1 MESKQ
6 KTLANHHNPGFLA
19 RNRWLVWSVGIILAV
34 IILASFMSKDD
45 TVPIRAAKVERGT
58 IRSLISTN
66 GKVEPVENFESHA
79 PIGTTVKRVLIR
91 EGEHVKKGQ
100 LLVVLND
107 AEARD
112 QAARA
117 LAQVRASQA
126 DISALQTG
134 GTQEEVLTAHSEL
147 TKAQSAR
154 DQAQRNL
161 DALKK
166 LQQNAAASSGEV
178 IAAQNEVARY
188 DSDVKLLQQKLK
200 DRYSKPEVAKVEA
213 QQEQAKTALAAA
225 QDILSQLN
233 VRAPVDGVVYSLP
246 VKQGVYVNPGE
257 MILQEADLS
266 RILVRAFVDEPDVG
280 RLSKGDPVE
289 VTWAGLSG
297 RVWSSA
303 ISNIPST
310 VRLRGTRTVGE
321 TTCIVENPDYHL
333 LPNVNVD
340 VTIVTAEDHDVLTV
354 PREAIRQN
362 EGRPYVLLVLN
373 NALVR
378 RDVQTSIS
386 NLTQVEISKGLDA
399 QAVVA
404 LASVNSKPL
413 KQGLP
418 VKVVP

>member
-1 MESKQ
+1 
-6 KTLANHHNPGFLA
+6 
-19 RNRWLVWSVGIILAV
+19 VWSVGIILAV

-45 TVPIRAAKVERGT
+45 TVPIRAAKVQRGT

-66 GKVEPVENFESHA
+66 GKVEPVENFEAHA
-79 PIGTTVKRVLIR
+79 PIGTVVKRVLIH

-112 QAARA
+112 QSARA
-117 LAQVRASQA
+117 MAQVRGSQA

-134 GTQEEVLTAHSEL
+134 GTQEEVLTAQSEL
-147 TKAQSAR
+147 SKAQTGR

-166 LQQNAAASSGEV
+166 LQQSGAASSGEV
-178 IAAQNEVARY
+178 IAAQNELARY

-213 QQEQAKTALAAA
+213 QQDQAKAAYAAA
-225 QDILSQLN
+225 QDILSRLN
-233 VRAPVDGVVYSLP
+233 VRAPVDGVVYWLP
-246 VKQGVYVNPGE
+246 VKQGVYVNPGDL
-257 MILQEADLS
+257 ILQEADLS
-266 RILVRAFVDEPDVG
+266 RVLVRAFVDEPDVG
-280 RLSKGDPVE
+280 RLSNGDPVE
-289 VTWAGLSG
+289 VTWDGLPG
-297 RVWSSA
+297 RLWSSA
-303 ISNIPST
+303 IRNIPST

-321 TTCIVENPDYHL
+321 TTCIVENPDYRL
-333 LPNVNVD
+333 LPNTNVGI
-340 VTIVTAEDHDVLTV
+340 TIVTAEDHDVLTV

-362 EGRPYVLLVLN
+362 DSKPYVFEVVKDS
-373 NALVR
+373 LVR

-386 NLTQVEISKGLDA
+386 NLTEVEVSKGLNA
-399 QAVVA
+399 QALVA

-413 KQGLP
+413 KQGLS

>member
-1 MESKQ
+1 M
-6 KTLANHHNPGFLA
+6 A

-45 TVPIRAAKVERGT
+45 TVPIRAAKVQRGT

-66 GKVEPVENFESHA
+66 GKVEPVENFEAHA
-79 PIGTTVKRVLIR
+79 PIGTVVKRVLIH

-112 QAARA
+112 QSARA
-117 LAQVRASQA
+117 MAQVRGSQA

-134 GTQEEVLTAHSEL
+134 GTQEEVLTAQSEL
-147 TKAQSAR
+147 SKAQTGR

-166 LQQNAAASSGEV
+166 LQQSGAASSGEV
-178 IAAQNEVARY
+178 IAAQNELARY
-188 DSDVKLLQQKLK
+188 DSYVKLLQQKLK

-213 QQEQAKTALAAA
+213 QQDQAKAAYAAA
-225 QDILSQLN
+225 QDILSRLN
-233 VRAPVDGVVYSLP
+233 VRAPVDGVVYWLP
-246 VKQGVYVNPGE
+246 VKQGVYVNPGDL
-257 MILQEADLS
+257 ILQEADLS
-266 RILVRAFVDEPDVG
+266 RVLVRAFVDEPDVG
-280 RLSKGDPVE
+280 RLSNGDPVE
-289 VTWAGLSG
+289 VTWDGLPG
-297 RVWSSA
+297 RLWSSA
-303 ISNIPST
+303 IRNIPST

-321 TTCIVENPDYHL
+321 TTCIVENPDYRL
-333 LPNVNVD
+333 LPNTNVGI
-340 VTIVTAEDHDVLTV
+340 TIVTAEDHDVLTV

-362 EGRPYVLLVLN
+362 DSKPYVFEVVKDS
-373 NALVR
+373 LVR

-386 NLTQVEISKGLDA
+386 NLTEVEVSKGLNA
-399 QAVVA
+399 QALVA
-404 LASVNSKPL
+404 LASVNSKTL
-413 KQGLP
+413 KQGLS

>member
-1 MESKQ
+1 M
-6 KTLANHHNPGFLA
+6 A

-45 TVPIRAAKVERGT
+45 TVPIRAAKVQRGT

-66 GKVEPVENFESHA
+66 GKVEPVENFEAHA
-79 PIGTTVKRVLIR
+79 PIGTVVKRVLIH

-112 QAARA
+112 QSARA
-117 LAQVRASQA
+117 MAQVRGSQA

-134 GTQEEVLTAHSEL
+134 GTQEEVLTAQSEL
-147 TKAQSAR
+147 SKAQTGR

-166 LQQNAAASSGEV
+166 LQQSGAASSGEV
-178 IAAQNEVARY
+178 IAAQNELARY

-213 QQEQAKTALAAA
+213 QQDQAKAAYAAA
-225 QDILSQLN
+225 QDILSRLN
-233 VRAPVDGVVYSLP
+233 VRAPVDGVVYWLP
-246 VKQGVYVNPGE
+246 VKQGVYVNPGDL
-257 MILQEADLS
+257 ILQEADLS
-266 RILVRAFVDEPDVG
+266 RVLVRAFVDEPDVG
-280 RLSKGDPVE
+280 RLSNGDPVE
-289 VTWAGLSG
+289 VTWDGLPG
-297 RVWSSA
+297 RLWSSA
-303 ISNIPST
+303 IRNIPST

-321 TTCIVENPDYHL
+321 TTCIVENPDYRL
-333 LPNVNVD
+333 LPNTNVGI
-340 VTIVTAEDHDVLTV
+340 TIVTAEDHDVLTV

-362 EGRPYVLLVLN
+362 DSKPYVFEVVKDS
-373 NALVR
+373 LVR

-386 NLTQVEISKGLDA
+386 NLTEVEVSKGLNA
-399 QAVVA
+399 QALVA

-413 KQGLP
+413 KQGLS

>member
-1 MESKQ
+1 M
-6 KTLANHHNPGFLA
+6 ANNHNPGFLA

-34 IILASFMSKDD
+34 VILASFMSKDE
-45 TVPIRAAKVERGT
+45 TVPIRVAKVERGT

-66 GKVEPVENFESHA
+66 GKVEPVQNFESHA
-79 PIGTTVKRVLIR
+79 PIGTTVKRVLVH

-100 LLVVLND
+100 LLVELND

-117 LAQVRASQA
+117 MAQVRGSQA

-134 GTQEEVLTAHSEL
+134 GTQEEVLTAQAEL
-147 TKAQSAR
+147 AKAQTAR

-166 LQQNAAASSGEV
+166 LQQNGAASSGEV
-178 IAAQNEVARY
+178 TAAQNEVARY

-200 DRYSKPEVAKVEA
+200 DRYSKPEVARVEA
-213 QQEQAKTALAAA
+213 QHEQAKAAYAAA
-225 QDILSQLN
+225 QDVLSQLN

-246 VKQGVYVNPGE
+246 VKQGVYVNPGD
-257 MILQEADLS
+257 MILQEADLA
-266 RILVRAFVDEPDVG
+266 RVLVRAFVDEPDVG
-280 RLSKGDPVE
+280 RLSTGDPVE
-289 VTWAGLSG
+289 VTWAGLAG

-321 TTCIVENPDYHL
+321 TTCIVENPDYRL
-333 LPNVNVD
+333 LPNINVD
-340 VTIVTAEDHDVLTV
+340 ITIVTAEDHDVLTV

-362 EGRPYVLLVLN
+362 DSKPYVFQVVN
-373 NALVR
+373 DSLVR

-386 NLTQVEISKGLDA
+386 NLTEVEISKGLDP

>member
-1 MESKQ
+1 
-6 KTLANHHNPGFLA
+6 LANNHNPGFLA

-34 IILASFMSKDD
+34 VILASFMSKDE
-45 TVPIRAAKVERGT
+45 TVPIRVAKVERGT

-66 GKVEPVENFESHA
+66 GKVEPVQNFESHA
-79 PIGTTVKRVLIR
+79 PIGTTVKRVLVH

-100 LLVVLND
+100 LLVELND

-117 LAQVRASQA
+117 MAQVRGSQA

-134 GTQEEVLTAHSEL
+134 GTQEEVLTAQAEL
-147 TKAQSAR
+147 AKAQTAR

-166 LQQNAAASSGEV
+166 LQQNGAASSGEV
-178 IAAQNEVARY
+178 TAAQNEVARY

-200 DRYSKPEVAKVEA
+200 DRYSKPEVARVEA
-213 QQEQAKTALAAA
+213 QHEQAKAAYAAA
-225 QDILSQLN
+225 QDVLSQLN

-246 VKQGVYVNPGE
+246 VKQGVYVNPGD
-257 MILQEADLS
+257 MILQEADLA
-266 RILVRAFVDEPDVG
+266 RVLVRAFVDEPDVG
-280 RLSKGDPVE
+280 RLSTGDPVE
-289 VTWAGLSG
+289 VTWAGLAG

-321 TTCIVENPDYHL
+321 TTCIVENPDYRL
-333 LPNVNVD
+333 LPNINVD
-340 VTIVTAEDHDVLTV
+340 ITIVTAEDHDVLTV

-362 EGRPYVLLVLN
+362 DSKPYVFQVVN
-373 NALVR
+373 DSLVR

-386 NLTQVEISKGLDA
+386 NLTEVEISKGLDS

>member
-1 MESKQ
+1 
-6 KTLANHHNPGFLA
+6 LANYQNSGFIA
-19 RNRWLVWSVGIILAV
+19 RNRWLVWSVGIILGV
-34 IILASFMSKDD
+34 IVLASFMSKDD
-45 TVPIRAAKVERGT
+45 TVPIRVAKVERGT

-66 GKVEPVENFESHA
+66 GKVEPVENFEAHA
-79 PIGTTVKRVLIR
+79 PIGTVVKRVLIR

-117 LAQVRASQA
+117 MAQLRGSQA
-126 DISALQTG
+126 DINALATG
-134 GTQEEVLTAHSEL
+134 GTQEEVLTAQSEL
-147 TKAQSAR
+147 TKAQAAR

-166 LQQNAAASSGEV
+166 LQQSGAASSGEV
-178 IAAQNEVARY
+178 IAAQNELARY
-188 DSDVKLLQQKLK
+188 DTDVKLLQQKLK
-200 DRYSKPEVAKVEA
+200 ERYSKPEVAKVEA
-213 QQEQAKTALAAA
+213 QHEQAKTAYAAA

-246 VKQGVYVNPGE
+246 VKQGVYVNPGDL
-257 MILQEADLS
+257 ILQEADLS
-266 RILVRAFVDEPDVG
+266 RVLVRAFVDEPDVG

-321 TTCIVENPDYHL
+321 TTCIVENPDYLL
-333 LPNVNVD
+333 LPNINVD
-340 VTIVTAEDHDVLTV
+340 IRIVTAEDHDVLTV
-354 PREAIRQN
+354 PRESIRQN
-362 EGRPYVLLVLN
+362 DSRPYVYQVVN
-373 NALVR
+373 NSLVR

-386 NLTQVEISKGLDA
+386 NLTQVEITKGLDVNM
-399 QAVVA
+399 VVA

>member
-1 MESKQ
+1 MV
-6 KTLANHHNPGFLA
+6 

-45 TVPIRAAKVERGT
+45 TVPIRAAKVQRGT

-66 GKVEPVENFESHA
+66 GKVEPVENFEAHA
-79 PIGTTVKRVLIR
+79 PIGTVVKRVLIH

-112 QAARA
+112 QSARA
-117 LAQVRASQA
+117 MAQVRGSQA

-134 GTQEEVLTAHSEL
+134 GTQEEVLTAQSEL
-147 TKAQSAR
+147 SKAQTGR

-166 LQQNAAASSGEV
+166 LQQSGAASSGEV
-178 IAAQNEVARY
+178 IAAQNELARY

-213 QQEQAKTALAAA
+213 QQDQAKAAYAAA
-225 QDILSQLN
+225 QDILSRLN
-233 VRAPVDGVVYSLP
+233 VRAPVDGVVYWLP
-246 VKQGVYVNPGE
+246 VKQGVYVNPGDL
-257 MILQEADLS
+257 ILQEADLS
-266 RILVRAFVDEPDVG
+266 RVLVRAFVDEPDVG
-280 RLSKGDPVE
+280 RLSNGDPVE
-289 VTWAGLSG
+289 VTWDGLPG
-297 RVWSSA
+297 RLWSSA
-303 ISNIPST
+303 IRNIPST

-321 TTCIVENPDYHL
+321 TTCIVENPDYRL
-333 LPNVNVD
+333 LPNTNVGI
-340 VTIVTAEDHDVLTV
+340 TIVTAEDHDVLTV

-362 EGRPYVLLVLN
+362 DSKPYVFEVVKDS
-373 NALVR
+373 LVR

-386 NLTQVEISKGLDA
+386 NLTEVEVSKGLNA
-399 QAVVA
+399 QALVA

-413 KQGLP
+413 KQGLS

>member
-1 MESKQ
+1 
-6 KTLANHHNPGFLA
+6 
-19 RNRWLVWSVGIILAV
+19 
-34 IILASFMSKDD
+34 MSKDE

-66 GKVEPVENFESHA
+66 GKVEPVQNFESHA
-79 PIGTTVKRVLIR
+79 PIGTTVKRVLVH
-91 EGEHVKKGQ
+91 EGEHVKRGQ
-100 LLVVLND
+100 LLVQLND

-117 LAQVRASQA
+117 MAQVRGSQA

-134 GTQEEVLTAHSEL
+134 GTQEEVLTAQSEL
-147 TKAQSAR
+147 VKAQTAR

-166 LQQNAAASSGEV
+166 LQQNGAASSGEV
-178 IAAQNEVARY
+178 IAAQNELARE

-200 DRYSKPEVAKVEA
+200 DRYSKPEVARVQA
-213 QQEQAKTALAAA
+213 QQEQAKAAYAAA
-225 QDILSQLN
+225 QDVLSQLN

-246 VKQGVYVNPGE
+246 VKQGVYVNPGD
-257 MILQEADLS
+257 MILQEADLA
-266 RILVRAFVDEPDVG
+266 RVLVRAFVDEPDVG
-280 RLSKGDPVE
+280 RLSTGDPVE
-289 VTWAGLSG
+289 VTWAGLGG

-321 TTCIVENPDYHL
+321 TTCILENPDYRL
-333 LPNVNVD
+333 LPNINVD
-340 VTIVTAEDHDVLTV
+340 ITIVTAEDHDVLTV

-362 EGRPYVLLVLN
+362 DSKPYVFQVVN
-373 NALVR
+373 DSLVR

-386 NLTQVEISKGLDA
+386 NLTEVEISKGLDS